1 MKLTHAMNISEWTE
15 VYTLIQPNLVK
26 HVILMGLSAI
36 WMFYKENQFIYFNI
50 LKYNFSSKW
59 QEIVDVTLFICGR

>member
-1 MKLTHAMNISEWTE
+1 MNISDWTE
-15 VYTLIQPNLVK
+15 WSMYSTLIQPNLAK

-36 WMFYKENQFIYFNI
+36 WMFYKENQSIYFKKI

-59 QEIVDVTLFICGR
+59 QEIVNIALFICGR